1 MANAGLASRSW
12 AAVKALLKPH
22 HQRCQTGAVQHEVTL
37 LVRAG
42 CHACVAAWEDIA
54 RICAELGI
62 PWQTSDVDADAELRA
77 EYGDR
82 VPVILVDGREHGFWT
97 VQEQRLRAALTR

>member
-1 MANAGLASRSW
+1 
-12 AAVKALLKPH
+12 
-22 HQRCQTGAVQHEVTL
+22 VQHEVTL

-42 CHACVAAWEDIA
+42 CHTCVAVREEVA
-54 RICAELGI
+54 RICAELDV